1 MSVSKEKL
9 ARGDWKDA
17 EGRAFA
23 FKLSQWSCPLPR
35 QSVSTL
41 FTDFNIST
49 PHGFIIL
56 LCHYYSQG
64 GFESTFSHSSTESI

>member
-1 MSVSKEKL
+1 MSVAKEKF
-9 ARGDWKDA
+9 ARGDRKD
-17 EGRAFA
+17 GDSRASVL
-23 FKLSQWSCPLPR
+23 KLSQSSCPSPR